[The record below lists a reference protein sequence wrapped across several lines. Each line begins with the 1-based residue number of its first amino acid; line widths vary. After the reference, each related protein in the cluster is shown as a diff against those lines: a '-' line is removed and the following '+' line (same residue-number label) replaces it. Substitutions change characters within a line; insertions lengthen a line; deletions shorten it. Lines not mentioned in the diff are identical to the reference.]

1 MSKSKKVWILAV
13 AAMAAALFLIV
24 YQMLVVKEIAGYRH
38 RPGPAEEIF
47 KTLGTIAVFVGAGG
61 FCWLWFKKQRKAP
74 QWIIRRVGALL
85 HRLHQPLGWL
95 ALGLVAFHGGYFL
108 ITDIQNRD
116 IYSGIAAFL
125 ILLAIA
131 GYGFFIK
138 RIRNKWMRLVHR
150 SLGIAWVPALFIH
163 AGGSAVM
170 ATFLTIMVGVLM
182 WFFGKIKAKQAG

>member
-13 AAMAAALFLIV
+13 AVSIAALLFIV
-24 YQMLVVKEIAGYRH
+24 YQMLYTTEMGEKYQRT
-38 RPGPAEEIF
+38 GPDAEIF
-47 KTLGTIAVFVGAGG
+47 KTLGTVTVFVGAGS
-61 FCWLWFKKQRKAP
+61 FCWLWFKRQRKARRL
-74 QWIIRRVGALL
+74 IIRRIGTLL
-85 HRLHQPLGWL
+85 HQLHQPLGWL

-138 RIRNKWMRLVHR
+138 KTRNKWMRLVHR
-150 SLGIAWVPALFIH
+150 TLGIAWVPALLIH

-170 ATFLTIMVGVLM
+170 ATFFTILVGALM
-182 WFFGKIKAKQAG
+182 WKFGKMSAKQAG